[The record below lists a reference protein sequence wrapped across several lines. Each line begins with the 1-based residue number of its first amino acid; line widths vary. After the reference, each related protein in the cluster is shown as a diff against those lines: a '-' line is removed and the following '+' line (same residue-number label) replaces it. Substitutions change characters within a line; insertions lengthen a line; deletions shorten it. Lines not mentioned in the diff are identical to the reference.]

1 MMSGSAWN
9 LSQSFCQKFPGDSS
23 RQPCSGS
30 RLRSFLRPGSRSVTC
45 RQTSSRLLVPEL
57 CRRREEAS
65 AVSASTGPTHCT
77 YGESSVNRLLDALSL
92 PAVSKEPGDRALREM
107 LPSIQQEDHASVQLS
122 ECTGALKPS
131 PSWKVKCVR
140 ACKLPH

>member
-9 LSQSFCQKFPGDSS
+9 RSQSFCQKFPGDSS

-57 CRRREEAS
+57 CRRQKEAS
-65 AVSASTGPTHCT
+65 VVSASTGPAHCT
-77 YGESSVNRLLDALSL
+77 YRDLLSPYFPLLSL
-92 PAVSKEPGDRALREM
+92 KSLMTGHCRKCFQLFNKRLCNCPAK
-107 LPSIQQEDHASVQLS
+107 
-122 ECTGALKPS
+122 ECTGALKLIS
-131 PSWKVKCVR
+131 FQEGKCVR
-140 ACKLPH
+140 AHNPDLY